1 VTAKE
6 GSDAVQIRLS
16 KVTLKLSWCAFP
28 GWDAPR
34 DVPSS
39 SRTLA
44 NLVPPPRVRGNE
56 ANVNSSLFGR
66 QLKIRKVLKEFD
78 TVFLRRIGG
87 MGDGELESHG
97 GALMQLA
104 R

>member
-1 VTAKE
+1 
-6 GSDAVQIRLS
+6 
-16 KVTLKLSWCAFP
+16 
-28 GWDAPR
+28 
-34 DVPSS
+34 
-39 SRTLA
+39 
-44 NLVPPPRVRGNE
+44 VRGNE

-78 TVFLRRIGG
+78 TVFLRRIDG

-97 GALMQLA
+97 GELMQLA